1 MQLYIITSIITIGSV
16 FLLFI
21 LLKRI
26 NDVVIRADVRPAA
39 IQIIFVLLITPV
51 VSMFILKANDFMKD
65 NESIAKEKRAYSEFH
80 TRYQTLLQ
88 ALDNTSFQN
97 LTIQQDKIDLLYL
110 KKVDDFRTSILDYQ
124 SNYELKENIF
134 STILPQLTESID
146 FIEICILEY
155 KYDPAYQKL
164 KKAYDLIIQKRIA
177 YIDSESERN
186 ELNKITF
193 WLYIAMSA
201 FIAVYVLAFGTWL
214 SLLIIY
220 RDTVLNSML
229 IQLNT
234 TIKAFD
240 IDDKL
245 FVSKFESAIR
255 QKSAFKRTWYLIFN
269 ATKINIFFE
278 KQQRNAVLCSQLS

>member
-26 NDVVIRADVRPAA
+26 NDVVIRADIRPAA

-51 VSMFILKANDFMKD
+51 VSMFIVKANDFMKD

-88 ALDNTSFQN
+88 ALENTSFQN
-97 LTIQQDKIDLLYL
+97 VTIQQDKIDLLYL

-146 FIEICILEY
+146 FIEICILQH
-155 KYDPAYQKL
+155 KYNLADQKL
-164 KKAYDLIIQKRIA
+164 REAFDLIVKNRIA

-186 ELNKITF
+186 ELNEIAF

-201 FIAVYVLAFGTWL
+201 FSAVFVLAVGIWL

-240 IDDKL
+240 IDEKL
-245 FVSKFESAIR
+245 FVLKFESAIR
-255 QKSAFKRTWYLIFN
+255 QKSAFKRTWYLMFN

>member
-1 MQLYIITSIITIGSV
+1 
-16 FLLFI
+16 
-21 LLKRI
+21 
-26 NDVVIRADVRPAA
+26 
-39 IQIIFVLLITPV
+39 
-51 VSMFILKANDFMKD
+51 MFIVKANDFMKD
-65 NESIAKEKRAYSEFH
+65 NESIAKEKRAYAEFH

-88 ALDNTSFQN
+88 ALENTSFQN
-97 LTIQQDKIDLLYL
+97 VTIQQNKIDLLYL

-134 STILPQLTESID
+134 LTILPQLTESID
-146 FIEICILEY
+146 FIEICILQH
-155 KYDPAYQKL
+155 KYNLADQKL
-164 KKAYDLIIQKRIA
+164 REAFDLIVKNRIA

-186 ELNKITF
+186 ELNEIVF

-201 FIAVYVLAFGTWL
+201 FSAVFVLAVGIWL

-240 IDDKL
+240 IDEKL
-245 FVSKFESAIR
+245 FVLKFESAIR
-255 QKSAFKRTWYLIFN
+255 QKSAFKRTWYLMFN